1 MKRTTVFLEEDVEN
15 DLRAL
20 SRRQRRP
27 VGALIR
33 EALARHVAAE
43 KGKLVLSFLAVGRS
57 GRRDTAERHEELLF
71 GGARQKARRS
81 RRATR

>member
-33 EALARHVAAE
+33 EALANHVAVE
-43 KGKLVLSFLAVGRS
+43 KGKLGLSFLAVGRS
-57 GRRDTAERHEELLF
+57 GHRDTAERHEELLF
-71 GGARQKARRS
+71 RGSLPKARRT
-81 RRATR
+81 RRAAR